1 MSARLELPDDLLAAL
16 RGLRSMGIITGAGVS
31 AESGIPTY
39 RGSGGLYDDEEEG
52 DATVEA
58 LSVSTLNHDPAR
70 TWRVVAEL
78 ARRSVGAVPNPAHEA
93 IVRIEER
100 LERFVLLT
108 QNVDGLHRLA
118 GSGNVIDIHGDVL
131 DTRCRDCDLR
141 GRFTPGEVRALQ
153 GTPLCPACGGVLRPD
168 AVLFGEMLPEEKIR
182 RLHAEFY
189 EDPPDLVLIAGT
201 TAIFPYI
208 MEPVIVAGRMARYTV
223 EVNPEPTVV
232 SGHVRWS
239 LRGKAGE
246 VLPLIAEAII
256 SA

>member
-1 MSARLELPDDLLAAL
+1 MHQRVDLPADLIAAL
-16 RGLRSMGIITGAGVS
+16 RGIRSMGVITGAGVS

-39 RGSGGLYDDEEEG
+39 RGTGGLYDDEAEG

-58 LSVSTLNHDPAR
+58 LSISTLNHDPAR

-78 ARRSVGAVPNPAHEA
+78 ARRSVGAAPNPGHVA
-93 IVRIEER
+93 IVAIEQV

-118 GSGNVIDIHGDVL
+118 GSRNVIDIHGDVL
-131 DTRCRDCDLR
+131 DTRCRDCGLR
-141 GRFTPGEVRALQ
+141 GRLTPEEVVALE
-153 GTPLCPACGGVLRPD
+153 GAPLCPDCGGILRPD

-182 RLHAEFY
+182 RLHAAFY

-201 TAIFPYI
+201 TAVFPYI
-208 MEPVIVAGRMARYTV
+208 LEPVVVAGRMARYTV

-232 SGHVRWS
+232 SDHVRWS
-239 LRGKAGE
+239 LRGKAGD
-246 VLPLIAEAII
+246 VLPLVAAAIT